1 MAWLNLSKLEQL
13 IAADQN
19 FDGGKKEGV
28 MIYYNHKRTGRE
40 MDNIN
45 RTQE

>member
-1 MAWLNLSKLEQL
+1 MAWLNLSELEQL

-28 MIYYNHKRTGRE
+28 MIYYNYKE
-40 MDNIN
+40 SIIN
-45 RTQE
+45 NHY